1 MYKINLRHTQR
12 FQGIVNAFLRHG
24 FGHILFRLG
33 LTSRKTS
40 KLEGNDMNMQDIGM
54 RLRKT
59 LQDLGPAFIKLGQVA
74 SSRRDLIPE
83 QISLELAKLQDHVTA
98 IPFDTVQ
105 DIVESELEGT
115 LEDLFA
121 QFNREPLAA
130 ASIGQ
135 VHVAE
140 LHTGEKVAIK
150 VQRPDIRS
158 TIEKDLAILRDLA
171 SYLEGNVEWAKSYRL
186 IDMIDEF
193 ASSLKD
199 ELDYRVEARN
209 CERIAKQFEDD
220 TTIHIPAIYVNFSTG
235 KVLTMEMIDGIK
247 VNDFTQLDTKG
258 YDRKVLAARIADSL
272 LQQMFVAGFF
282 HGDPH
287 PGNIYIL
294 PGNVVSYLDFGM
306 VGRLSEDMKYHFA
319 SLVIH
324 LRSGDTTALLKT
336 FSAMEILSEDTDLRS
351 FKRDIEDLQSRYYDI
366 ALTEVSLGEVFLE
379 LFQVAYRHHI
389 QVPSEISM
397 LGKAILTSEGLLTE
411 LDPDISIMKYV
422 EPFGKKLL
430 AERFAPKRLLEKS
443 WDGMIENLEII
454 SQLPKDLKSIAT
466 TIKKGKV
473 QLDINVQQVQIFLNR
488 LDRISNRLSLSI
500 ILLSFSI
507 LMVGLIVGASIAGQ
521 TNMLWNFPVLEIGSI
536 VATLMFLY
544 LIFSIFKSGRM

>member
-12 FQGIVNAFLRHG
+12 FQGIVNAFLKHG

-33 LTSRKTS
+33 LTSQTTP

-83 QISLELAKLQDHVTA
+83 QISLELAKLQDHVTP
-98 IPFDTVQ
+98 IPYDTVR
-105 DIVESELEGT
+105 DIVESELEST

-121 QFNREPLAA
+121 YFNKEPLAA

-150 VQRPDIRS
+150 VQRPGIRS

-171 SYLEGNVEWAKSYRL
+171 DYLEGNAEWAKSYRL

-193 ASSLKD
+193 ARSLKD
-199 ELDYRVEARN
+199 ELDYRIEARN
-209 CERIAKQFEDD
+209 CERIAKQFEEDI
-220 TTIHIPAIYVNFSTG
+220 TIHIPAIFPGLSTS

-247 VNDFTQLDTKG
+247 VNDLMQLDTKG
-258 YDRKVLAARIADSL
+258 YDRKVLAARIANSL
-272 LQQMFVAGFF
+272 LHQMFVAGFF

-324 LRSGDTTALLKT
+324 LRSGDTKALLKT
-336 FSAMEILSEDTDLRS
+336 FSAMEILSEDTDLRL
-351 FKRDIEDLQSRYYDI
+351 FKRDIEDLQNRYYDI

-389 QVPSEISM
+389 QVPTEISM

-422 EPFGKKLL
+422 EPFGKQLL

-466 TIKKGKV
+466 TIKKGKL

-544 LIFSIFKSGRM
+544 LIFSIFRSGRM

>member
-193 ASSLKD
+193 ARSLKD